1 MSKLTAVEWLFEQIY
16 GDKNHIGSYTTDGK
30 DAFTAF
36 EQAKAMER
44 EQIKESYKAGYSHR
58 DAMEWEGKIDWNDES
73 HHQDNK
79 ESFTYYF
86 HETYKGGKQ

>member
-1 MSKLTAVEWLFEQIY
+1 MKKETAVDFLWTKASSGEHLTPE
-16 GDKNHIGSYTTDGK
+16 D
-30 DAFTAF
+30 F